1 MIAWGDP
8 GPIRAALAHLA
19 EHGWARLGRVAGD
32 DALAALRGR
41 ADDLMLGR
49 LRVDGLFFQPDSPT
63 GDYGDLAFGRGWIG
77 PSLDYRKLEKLELD
91 DRFRALVAAP
101 LFEQI
106 SRAAIPGD
114 IAIYRAALFAKAAGG
129 GTELPWHQDGGRF
142 WGLDRDPTLQIWLA
156 LDDAPVESGCVEVL
170 PGSHQGGLA
179 TPDGGNVPAAL
190 VAAARAEQR
199 ALALPAVAG
208 EVLLLHNHT
217 WHRSRR
223 NATGRARRAVTI
235 CYMSADTRC
244 LRTRRAPRVF
254 HRPFAG
260 LRAPL
265 VSGLD
270 R

>member
-1 MIAWGDP
+1 MIASGDP
-8 GPIRAALAHLA
+8 GSIRAALAHLA

-32 DALAALRGR
+32 DALAALRQR
-41 ADDLMLGR
+41 SDDLMLGR
-49 LRVDGLFFQPDSPT
+49 VRVDGLFFQPDSPT
-63 GDYGDLAFGRGWIG
+63 GEYADLAFGRGWIG
-77 PSLDYRKLEKLELD
+77 PSLAYRKLEKLELD

-106 SRAAIPGD
+106 ARAAIPGD

-142 WGLDRDPTLQIWLA
+142 WGLDRDPTLQVWLA

-170 PGSHQGGLA
+170 DGSHRGGLA

-190 VAAARAEQR
+190 VTAALAEQR
-199 ALALPAVAG
+199 SLALPAVAG
-208 EVLLLHNHT
+208 EVILLHNHT

-223 NATGRARRAVTI
+223 NASGRARRAVTI
-235 CYMSADTRC
+235 CYMSAGTRC
-244 LRTRRAPRVF
+244 RRTRRPPREF
-254 HRPFAG
+254 HLPFA
-260 LRAPL
+260 APGRQL